1 MKFVL
6 QQQFR
11 QPLWVL
17 SVLTAML
24 MVIACHTLPITHQS
38 LAATSRNPLTWPF
51 SVDSIWNTPIGSN
64 AAYKSANI
72 ERAGHAT
79 ADVDYFFVLKE
90 GDPLQ
95 PLYAIGNWG
104 PGRSSGTFYQN
115 IALPLPDNL
124 IIPDATPNA
133 TPNNSAAFLMPDGRT
148 LVQVNALTRD
158 RPGGFVYG
166 WRAPDQDIYGK
177 GILGGHA
184 GSGLSSIG
192 GTIRRGELLGAAPIR
207 HALKINL
214 QASRYFSFDA
224 GAGGGPGYRWP
235 AVNADSYATATTY
248 AGKTPGLML
257 GTLLAIPPSVAAR
270 SLGLE
275 TPAGAKLFAAFQNYG
290 AYVADDTA
298 WDAHAITVEGGVLEE
313 FRQAYGYD
321 FEGREGAFYRDYMK
335 LFSALQIVD
344 NNSPQTVGGGGTP
357 RVALAPP
364 FVREAG
370 HMQVGTPG
378 DDTLAGTPTS
388 DTYSGKAGNDTL
400 TGVNQSD
407 FLSGEADSDRLSGG
421 SGSDFLIGGTGA
433 DRLQG
438 DEGQDYLDG
447 GPENDT
453 LDGGAGND
461 LLSGWSGDDLLDGG
475 EGIDTVVESPENYGL
490 RDVEFVLTNTTLTGN
505 GSDRLVS
512 IERVLLTGDDGNNAL
527 NAAQFTT
534 GTVHLDGGKGNDR
547 LWGGA
552 GGDRLIG
559 GEGDDW
565 LNAAGANRG
574 QGAID
579 FLRGGPGR
587 DRFSLGDADGVF
599 YDDANSA
606 GNRQNG
612 YAVIEDFEPTQDTI
626 QLNGS
631 LSQYRFVQSPFPNQ
645 PGTAIVLR
653 AGGREELIAIVLNAT
668 RIPANALV
676 E

>member
-1 MKFVL
+1 MRFVL
-6 QQQFR
+6 QRRFR
-11 QPLWVL
+11 KRLWVL
-17 SVLTAML
+17 SVLAAML
-24 MVIACHTLPITHQS
+24 LVIACHTPPSTSQS
-38 LAATSRNPLTWPF
+38 LAATRRNPLTWPF
-51 SVDSIWNTPIGSN
+51 SVDSIWNMPIGTN
-64 AAYKSANI
+64 AVYKPANI

-148 LVQVNALTRD
+148 LVQMNVLTRD
-158 RPGGFVYG
+158 RPGSFVYG

-192 GTIRRGELLGAAPIR
+192 GTVRQGELLGTTPIR

-214 QASRYFSFDA
+214 QASRYFSFDV
-224 GAGGGPGYRWP
+224 GPGGGRGYRWP

-257 GTLLAIPPSVAAR
+257 GTLLAIPPSVTAR

-298 WDAHAITVEGGVLEE
+298 WDAHAIAVENGVLEE
-313 FRQAYGYD
+313 FRQAYGYA
-321 FEGREGAFYRDYMK
+321 FEGHEGAFHRDYMK

-344 NNSPQTVGGGGTP
+344 NNSPQTIGGGGSP
-357 RVALAPP
+357 RVPLAPP
-364 FVREAG
+364 FARETG
-370 HMQVGTPG
+370 HLKVGTPG
-378 DDTLAGTPTS
+378 DDVLVGTANS
-388 DTYSGKAGNDTL
+388 DSYSGKGGNDTL
-400 TGVNQSD
+400 TGMNQSD
-407 FLSGEADSDRLSGG
+407 FLSGEEDSDLLAGG
-421 SGSDFLIGGTGA
+421 NGSDFLMGGTGS

-447 GPENDT
+447 GAENDT
-453 LDGGAGND
+453 LSGGAGND
-461 LLSGWSGDDLLDGG
+461 TLSGWSGDDLLDGG
-475 EGIDTVVESPENYGL
+475 EGIDTLVESPENYGL

-505 GSDRLVS
+505 GSDRLTS
-512 IERVLLTGDDGNNAL
+512 IERVILTGDDGNNAM
-527 NAAQFTT
+527 NAAQFTA

-565 LNAAGANRG
+565 LNAAGENRG
-574 QGAID
+574 KGAID
-579 FLRGGPGR
+579 FLRGGAGR
-587 DRFSLGDADGVF
+587 DRFVLGDARGAYYADSTTTRE
-599 YDDANSA
+599 N
-606 GNRQNG
+606 QNG
-612 YAVIEDFEPTQDTI
+612 YAVIEDFEPTQDVI
-626 QLNGS
+626 QLS
-631 LSQYRFVQSPFPNQ
+631 SPLSQYGFVQSPFSNQ
-645 PGTAIVLR
+645 MGTAIVLR
-653 AGGREELIAIVLNAT
+653 SGGRDELIAIILNAT
-668 RIPANALV
+668 RIPASALV